1 MLKPFPLGS
10 CTFLLSLALINFNL
24 IGFSSGSS
32 RLNKNNLPESQEVS
46 LSSYSHVNNR
56 VTGLESMDNVLA
68 DDESNACENAVAET
82 IFRVIAVL
90 GGMRYVQRPVTLIQQ
105 GSSCTSFDQEPL

>member
-56 VTGLESMDNVLA
+56 VTGLERQFKFEVQQCLIYLHRILQMAFCSQAISLA
-68 DDESNACENAVAET
+68 
-82 IFRVIAVL
+82 
-90 GGMRYVQRPVTLIQQ
+90 YY
-105 GSSCTSFDQEPL
+105 